1 MKLFAR
7 FLVVSFFL
15 IIVVSPVKAAPTT
28 AVLGGGVAINEF
40 LIDPVNGG
48 GFDTDS
54 SGTFASGDEFIE
66 LYNLSGSAVDISGW
80 QIWDAGARNWFTFPG
95 MADDGT
101 TVLAPGAYAV
111 VVVGVQT
118 GGTLPTMSGVNDLV
132 FDNGRSSAVFNNSG
146 GDNVVVYDPGANEYI
161 QALYNGATADNPPVD
176 YAANGFSATATRV
189 GPVEDWGSVGS
200 AVSLTRYPSGD
211 TAVSP
216 HNTGTPGGTAASPTA
231 VSLQTFRTTQA
242 KPIGAVF
249 LLLGLTAVMGSL
261 WQANKRAGW

>member
-15 IIVVSPVKAAPTT
+15 IVVVSPVKAAPTT

-80 QIWDAGARNWFTFPG
+80 QLWDAGMGNWFTFPG
-95 MADDGT
+95 TADDGT

-111 VVVGVQT
+111 VVRGVQT

-132 FDNGRSSAVFNNSG
+132 FDNGRSSAVFNNTG
-146 GDNVVVYDPGANEYI
+146 GDNVVVYDPGADEYI
-161 QALYNGATADNPPVD
+161 QALYNGDAADNPPGD
-176 YAANGFSATATRV
+176 YMGFSATATRV
-189 GPVEDWGSVGS
+189 GSIEDWGSVGS

-242 KPIGAVF
+242 KSAWAVF
-249 LLLGLTAVMGSL
+249 LLLVLTAVMGSL
-261 WQANKRAGW
+261 WQANKRADW